1 MSHFVSRCPNCKS
14 RCPETVEDVTDS
26 PSQCI
31 LVEANQFTRRAAR
44 SELDEKVQAWAN
56 AAPPMNLSRPRFA
69 INLVALEE
77 AKVLVNG
84 AVVLRE
90 EREHVPLESQEEK
103 ETIDISDDDD
113 AHVISDDSA

>member
-1 MSHFVSRCPNCKS
+1 MSHFVNRCPHCKS
-14 RCPETVEDVTDS
+14 RCHEIVEDVTKS
-26 PSQCI
+26 SSQCI
-31 LVEANQFTRRAAR
+31 LVEANQFTRKAAR

-56 AAPPMNLSRPRFA
+56 AAPPMNLSSPRFA

-84 AVVLRE
+84 VVVLRE
-90 EREHVPLESQEEK
+90 EREHIPLESQEEN

-113 AHVISDDSA
+113 AQVISDDSA